1 MTDKIVIAGA
11 GHAAGQLVA
20 SLVQHKHAGP
30 IVLLGDEPWL
40 PYQRPPLSKKF
51 LAGELAAERL
61 LVKPAEFYAGD
72 QLEVLLD
79 TRVEHI
85 DRSTKRL
92 GTSRGHDIG
101 YDKLVL
107 GLGSTPRQID
117 VPGVSLAGISYLRSI
132 ADVERIRS
140 SLADAR
146 QMVIVGAGY
155 IGLEVAAIVRK
166 MGIGV
171 TVVEAQD
178 RVMSRVVSPQVSAF
192 YEKVHRDNGVQLLLS
207 TGVAGFIGDE
217 RVTAVEL
224 DNGEQIPAD
233 AVIVGVGVVP
243 NTSVAE
249 AAGLVVNNGIV
260 VDTRCST
267 SDPDILAIGDCT
279 MHPNPLLGRNVRLES
294 VHNALEQAKTAA
306 ASLCGQSAEYAQ
318 VPWFWSDQYDL
329 KLQIV
334 GLSTGY
340 DDVVIRGEPETLSF
354 SCLYLKDGRL
364 IAIDAVNSPR
374 DFMQSKKL
382 IAEGAVID
390 RAQLSNAAL
399 ALKDMEYSGQA

>member
-1 MTDKIVIAGA
+1 MPDKIVIAGA

-20 SLVQHKHAGP
+20 SLMQKKHAGQ

-61 LVKPAEFYAGD
+61 FVKPAEFYEND
-72 QLEVLLD
+72 QLEILLD

-85 DRSTKRL
+85 DRAGRQL
-92 GTSRGHDIG
+92 RTSAGNNIG

-107 GLGSTPRQID
+107 ALGSTPRQID
-117 VPGVSLAGISYLRSI
+117 LPGVDLAGVSYLRSI

-155 IGLEVAAIVRK
+155 IGLEVAAVVCK
-166 MGIGV
+166 MGIDV

-192 YEKVHRDNGVQLLLS
+192 YEKVHRENGVQLLLS
-207 TGVAGFIGDE
+207 TGVAAFVGDE

-224 DNGEQIPAD
+224 DNGDRIPAD

-243 NTSVAE
+243 NTAIAE
-249 AAGLVVNNGIV
+249 SAGLVVNNGIV
-260 VDTRCST
+260 VNTRCAT
-267 SDPDILAIGDCT
+267 SDPDIFAVGDCT
-279 MHPNPLLGRNVRLES
+279 LHPNPLLGRDVRLES

-306 ASLCGQSAEYAQ
+306 ASLCGQPTEYAQ

-334 GLSTGY
+334 GLSEGY
-340 DDVVIRGEPETLSF
+340 DDIVIRGEPASSSF
-354 SCLYLKDGRL
+354 SCLYLKKGRL
-364 IAIDAVNSPR
+364 IAIDAVNNPR

-382 IAEGAVID
+382 VADGAIID
-390 RAQLSNAAL
+390 RAQLANAAL
-399 ALKDMEYSGQA
+399 ALKDMSYAGPG